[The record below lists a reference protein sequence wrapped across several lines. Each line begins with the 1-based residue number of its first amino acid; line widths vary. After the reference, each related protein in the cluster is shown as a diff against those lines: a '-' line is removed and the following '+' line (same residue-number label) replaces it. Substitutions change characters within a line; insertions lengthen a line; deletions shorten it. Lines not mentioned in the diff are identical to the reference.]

1 MCVPETHT
9 VSVSYSWKASENS
22 PDKQAYSGGS
32 SEACSRPAEALHIQG
47 FDYEPSLTS

>member
-1 MCVPETHT
+1 MYLKRIQFQCPTLERLQKQLLTNRHT
-9 VSVSYSWKASENS
+9 
-22 PDKQAYSGGS
+22 QGGS